1 MTNMESVCKKGIKAL
16 YTMNAARWMMGM
28 IMVINDT
35 KKRRYFKLREEFL
48 ESFRNKVE
56 MAEFYLPRGC
66 QKSC

>member
-1 MTNMESVCKKGIKAL
+1 
-16 YTMNAARWMMGM
+16 MNAARWMMGM